1 MAPHVVGI
9 DLGTTNSV
17 VATVDDSGIVVVLPN
32 ADGGQITPSVIYFEP
47 DGTALVGGE
56 AVRETAFDP
65 DNGVRLVKRYM
76 GTEFPLHI
84 RGQQHTPESISALI
98 LRQLVSAGVGASD
111 PGYGEKARGGA
122 PGGPGSTVSAVI
134 TVPAYFGTAER
145 EATHQAGVI
154 AGLDVLELLDEPVAA
169 ATHYGLTS
177 GDDRTILVYDLG
189 GGTFDTTVLR
199 IENGAV
205 RVLAT
210 DGHHELGGADVD
222 RRLLDLVTERLAEAL
237 SPDVVDDLTDD
248 QAWLADLVL
257 DVEAAKKDLSKVT
270 SREISVRIPRGRAAI
285 TITRSDLD
293 EACSDLYS
301 TTAEIIERVLAA
313 SRIPRGRIDE
323 VIMVG
328 GSSRIPV
335 LSDRLAAMLGK
346 VPQLVDPDL
355 AVAKGAA
362 LRAHHLVGSAQMS
375 ALTARRR
382 GALPGGS
389 SGGGVAGGPG
399 GAAAGPGRGKT
410 AQPRGLLA
418 GPGVVTP
425 VAPRAVG
432 ILIED
437 SHDPAGQRTFV
448 AHMVTSNTPLPVD
461 KTEHRFGTIVSNQD
475 SVRIQV
481 YEQSGA
487 VLSPEV
493 EHNRRVLDGEL
504 TGLGKLP
511 AGSVIQITL
520 RVAIDGRLTVIA
532 HEPRSRKELTLEAF
546 VEGVIDSAETQRLT
560 EMVSR
565 TRVRG

>member
-1 MAPHVVGI
+1 MSRHIIGI

-17 VATVDDSGIVVVLPN
+17 VATVDDSGTVVVLPN
-32 ADGGQITPSVIYFEP
+32 ADGGQITPSVVYFES

-65 DNGVRLVKRYM
+65 DNGVRLVKRYI
-76 GTEFPLHI
+76 GSEFPLHI
-84 RGQQHTPESISALI
+84 RDQRHTPESVSALI
-98 LRQLVSAGVGASD
+98 LRQLVSAATGDSGDGA
-111 PGYGEKARGGA
+111 K
-122 PGGPGSTVSAVI
+122 VSAVI

-169 ATHYGLTS
+169 ATHYGLTT
-177 GDDRTILVYDLG
+177 GEDRTILVYDLG

-199 IENGAV
+199 IDDGAV

-210 DGHHELGGADVD
+210 DGHHHLGGADVD
-222 RRLLDLVTERLAEAL
+222 RRLLDLVTERLTEML
-237 SPDVVDDLTDD
+237 SVEEVDDLMDD
-248 QAWLADLVL
+248 QAWLADLAL
-257 DVEAAKKDLSKVT
+257 DVETAKKDLSKVT
-270 SREISVRIPRGRAAI
+270 SRDVSVRTPRGRATL
-285 TITRSDLD
+285 TITRADLD
-293 EACSDLYS
+293 EACSDLYH
-301 TTAEIIERVLAA
+301 TTAEIIERVLDA
-313 SRIPRGRIDE
+313 SGIARGLIDE

-335 LSDRLAAMLGK
+335 LGQRLAEMLGR

-362 LRAHHLVGSAQMS
+362 LRAHHLTGSAQMS
-375 ALTARRR
+375 ALSARRAAGPSGETTPSSGRR
-382 GALPGGS
+382 GRGLPGG
-389 SGGGVAGGPG
+389 PG
-399 GAAAGPGRGKT
+399 T
-410 AQPRGLLA
+410 
-418 GPGVVTP
+418 VTP
-425 VAPRAVG
+425 VTPRAVG

-448 AHMVTSNTPLPVD
+448 EHMVRANTPLPVD
-461 KTEHRFGTIVSNQD
+461 TTERRFGTIVANQG
-475 SVRIQV
+475 SARIQV

-511 AGSVIQITL
+511 AGSVIEITL
-520 RVAIDGRLTVIA
+520 RIATDGRLTVVA

-546 VEGVIDSAETQRLT
+546 VEGVIDSAEAERLA
-560 EMVSR
+560 EMVRR
-565 TRVRG
+565 TKVRG

>member
-1 MAPHVVGI
+1 MARRVIGI

-17 VATVDDSGIVVVLPN
+17 VATIDDSGTVVVLPN
-32 ADGGQITPSVIYFEP
+32 ADGGQITPSVVYFESN
-47 DGTALVGGE
+47 GAALVGSE

-65 DNGVRLVKRYM
+65 DNGVRLVKRSM

-98 LRQLVSAGVGASD
+98 LRQLVSAAIGESGN
-111 PGYGEKARGGA
+111 GEK
-122 PGGPGSTVSAVI
+122 VSAVI

-154 AGLDVLELLDEPVAA
+154 ADLDVLELVDEPVAA
-169 ATHYGLTS
+169 ATHYGLVT
-177 GDDRTILVYDLG
+177 GGDRTILVYDLG
-189 GGTFDTTVLR
+189 GGTFDTTILR
-199 IENGAV
+199 IDDGAV

-210 DGHHELGGADVD
+210 DGHHKLGGADVD
-222 RRLLDLVTERLAEAL
+222 RRLLDLVTERLAEML
-237 SPDVVDDLTDD
+237 SPAEVDDLTDD
-248 QAWLADLVL
+248 QALLADLVL

-270 SREISVRIPRGRAAI
+270 SREILVRTPRGRAAV

-293 EACSDLYS
+293 MACSDLYY
-301 TTAEIIERVLAA
+301 TTAEIIERVLGAA
-313 SRIPRGRIDE
+313 GLARGLIDE

-335 LSDRLAAMLGK
+335 LGKRLAEMLGK

-362 LRAHHLVGSAQMS
+362 LRAHRLVGSTQMS
-375 ALTARRR
+375 ALAARR
-382 GALPGGS
+382 AADAPSGGS
-389 SGGGVAGGPG
+389 SPSTGRQSRGLP
-399 GAAAGPGRGKT
+399 AGPG
-410 AQPRGLLA
+410 A
-418 GPGVVTP
+418 VTP
-425 VAPRAVG
+425 ATPRAVG

-437 SHDPAGQRTFV
+437 SHDPTGQRAFI
-448 AHMVTSNTPLPVD
+448 AHMVTANTPLPID
-461 KTEHRFGTIVSNQD
+461 KTEYRFGTILPDQGSA
-475 SVRIQV
+475 RIQV

-520 RVAIDGRLTVIA
+520 RIAVDGRLTVIA
-532 HEPRSRKELTLEAF
+532 HEPRSRRELTLEAF

-560 EMVSR
+560 EMVRR
-565 TRVRG
+565 TRVHG

>member
-1 MAPHVVGI
+1 MTRHVVGI

-17 VATVDDSGIVVVLPN
+17 VATVDDSGTVVVLPN
-32 ADGGQITPSVIYFEP
+32 ADGGQTTPSVVYFES
-47 DGTALVGGE
+47 DGAALVGSE

-65 DNGVRLVKRYM
+65 DNGVRLIKRSI
-76 GTEFPLHI
+76 GREFPLDI

-98 LRQLVSAGVGASD
+98 LRQLVNAAVGGNGNS
-111 PGYGEKARGGA
+111 EK
-122 PGGPGSTVSAVI
+122 VSAVI

-154 AGLDVLELLDEPVAA
+154 AGLDVLALLDEPVAA
-169 ATHYGLTS
+169 ATHYGLVT
-177 GDDRTILVYDLG
+177 GGDRTILVYDLG
-189 GGTFDTTVLR
+189 GGTFDTTILR
-199 IENGAV
+199 IEDGAV

-222 RRLLDLVTERLAEAL
+222 LRLLDLVMKRLAEVL
-237 SPDVVDDLTDD
+237 PPEEVDDLQDD
-248 QAWLADLVL
+248 QALLADLTL
-257 DVEAAKKDLSKVT
+257 DVEAAKKDLSKTT
-270 SREISVRIPRGRAAI
+270 SREISVRTPRGRAAV

-293 EACSDLYS
+293 MACSDLYYQ
-301 TTAEIIERVLAA
+301 TAEIIERVLGAA
-313 SRIPRGRIDE
+313 GIAREVIDE

-335 LSDRLAAMLGK
+335 LGQRLAEMLGK
-346 VPQLVDPDL
+346 VPRLVDPDL

-362 LRAHHLVGSAQMS
+362 LRAHHLVGSTQMS
-375 ALTARRR
+375 ALAARRAASAPPGRTSPSAGRQSR
-382 GALPGGS
+382 GLPGG
-389 SGGGVAGGPG
+389 PG
-399 GAAAGPGRGKT
+399 A
-410 AQPRGLLA
+410 
-418 GPGVVTP
+418 VTP
-425 VAPRAVG
+425 VTPRAVG

-437 SHDPAGQRTFV
+437 SHDPTGQRAFI
-448 AHMVTSNTPLPVD
+448 AHMVTANTPLPAD
-461 KTEHRFGTIVSNQD
+461 KTEHRFGTILPNQG
-475 SVRIQV
+475 SARIQV

-520 RVAIDGRLTVIA
+520 RIAVDGRLTVIA
-532 HEPRSRKELTLEAF
+532 YEPRSRRELTLEAF